1 MAVKFIAVAGNLGV
15 GKSTLVE
22 YLCRT
27 YGFTPFT
34 EPNEENPFID
44 DFYRDMERWAFHS
57 QISFLAHKFRIHLEL
72 METAGQPSAATV
84 VQDRTIYEDAEIF
97 ARHLHNMDA
106 MDGREWET
114 YQHMYRA
121 MNRVLRPP
129 DLMLYLRCG
138 LRTIR
143 RRVRQRG
150 RPSEQDIPVEY
161 IKRLNRLYGRWFK
174 RYDMS
179 PVLEIP
185 TDRLDYISDFVHRAD
200 LDAIL
205 RPFLT

>member
-1 MAVKFIAVAGNLGV
+1 MAVKFIAVAGNMGV
-15 GKSTLVE
+15 GKSTMVE

-44 DFYRDMERWAFHS
+44 DFYRDMDRWAFHS

-72 METAGQPSAATV
+72 MESKGTV

-97 ARHLHNMDA
+97 ARHLKNMKS

-114 YQHMYRA
+114 YQNMYTA

-143 RRVRQRG
+143 RRVAQRG

-161 IKRLNRLYGRWFK
+161 IKRLNRLYGRWLK
-174 RYDMS
+174 RYDLS
-179 PVLEIP
+179 HVEVIS
-185 TDRLDYISDFVHRAD
+185 TDKLDYISDFVHRAD

>member
-1 MAVKFIAVAGNLGV
+1 MAVKFIAVAGNMGV
-15 GKSTLVE
+15 GKSTMVE

-44 DFYRDMERWAFHS
+44 DFYRDMDRWAFHS

-72 METAGQPSAATV
+72 MESKGTV
-84 VQDRTIYEDAEIF
+84 VQDRTIYEDSEIF
-97 ARHLHNMDA
+97 ARHLKNMKS
-106 MDGREWET
+106 MDSREWET
-114 YQHMYRA
+114 YQNMYSA

-138 LRTIR
+138 LGTIR
-143 RRVRQRG
+143 RRVAQRG

-161 IKRLNRLYGRWFK
+161 IKRLNRLYGRWLK
-174 RYDMS
+174 RYDLS
-179 PVLEIP
+179 HVEVIS
-185 TDRLDYISDFVHRAD
+185 TDKLDYISDFVHRAD

>member
-1 MAVKFIAVAGNLGV
+1 MAVKFIAVAGNMGV
-15 GKSTLVE
+15 GKSTMVE

-44 DFYRDMERWAFHS
+44 DFYRDMNRWAFHS

-72 METAGQPSAATV
+72 MQTKGTV

-97 ARHLHNMDA
+97 ARHLKNMKA
-106 MDGREWET
+106 MDSREWET
-114 YQHMYRA
+114 YQNMYTA

-129 DLMLYLRCG
+129 DLMLYLKCG

-143 RRVRQRG
+143 KRVAQRG
-150 RPSEQDIPVEY
+150 RPSEQDIPIEY
-161 IKRLNRLYGRWFK
+161 IKRLNRLYGRWLK
-174 RYDMS
+174 RYDLS
-179 PVLEIP
+179 HVEVIS
-185 TDRLDYISDFVHRAD
+185 TDKLDYISDFVHRAD

>member
-1 MAVKFIAVAGNLGV
+1 MTVKFIAVAGNMGV

-27 YGFTPFT
+27 YDFTPFT

-44 DFYRDMERWAFHS
+44 DFYRDMPRWAFHS

-72 METAGQPSAATV
+72 METAGTV

-97 ARHLHNMDA
+97 ARHLRNLKA
-106 MDGREWET
+106 MEPREWET
-114 YQHMYRA
+114 YQHMYSA
-121 MNRVLRPP
+121 MNKVLRPP
-129 DLMLYLRCG
+129 DLMLYCRCG

-143 RRVRQRG
+143 KRVFQRG
-150 RPSEQDIPVEY
+150 RPSEQDIPVDY
-161 IKRLNRLYGRWFK
+161 IKRLNRLYGRWLK
-174 RYDMS
+174 RYDLS
-179 PVLEIP
+179 EVVEIR
-185 TDRLDYISDFVHRAD
+185 TDKLDYISDFTHRAD
-200 LDAIL
+200 LAAIL